1 MSICSERSFKLGKLC
16 LSNDDYYIIILN
28 VLTSILLVAIFYVK
42 KVSENSQNLSVLI
55 KNNFT
60 LLGEGLLNNFYSP
73 MASLQKNPNTKK
85 KVTSKGAQQQA
96 AIVEKA
102 PNNNELKCNSCGR
115 SVEVNYQYTIP
126 KLNKAD

>member
-1 MSICSERSFKLGKLC
+1 MSTCGDRSFKIGKLC

-28 VLTSILLVAIFYVK
+28 ILITLFLAAIFYTRK
-42 KVSENSQNLSVLI
+42 ASENSQSISVLV

-73 MASLQKNPNTKK
+73 LASQQKNPSTKK
-85 KVTSKGAQQQA
+85 KVASKGAQQQA
-96 AIVEKA
+96 APLEKA

>member
-28 VLTSILLVAIFYVK
+28 VFIMILLVAIFYVK
-42 KVSENSQNLSVLI
+42 KVSENSQSISVLV

-60 LLGEGLLNNFYSP
+60 LLGEGLLGNFYSP
-73 MASLQKNPNTKK
+73 MASQQKNPSTKK

-115 SVEVNYQYTIP
+115 SVEVSYQYTIP
-126 KLNKAD
+126 KLNKSD